1 MRSNFI
7 NKGDKKYWPTIIAL
21 FFGSFVTFALLYTC
35 QPLIP
40 VFSALYHISPATAG
54 LSVSTA
60 TGSLAIA
67 MLLTPSLSDKFG
79 RKAVMVVS
87 LVGSTILSI
96 VMAFTDSFSTIL
108 PLRVLQGIFIA
119 GYPAI
124 AMTYIQEE
132 FSPAITSIVMGI
144 FVSGNSVGGLLG
156 RITVSTITDFF
167 SWHIAIG
174 AISILCLLIS
184 IWFWKNLPASRN
196 FSRSRLEIHDM
207 VHRFSVNLHTGSLL
221 CVYFI
226 GFLIMGSFVAL
237 YNYVEYP
244 LINPPYSLSQ
254 TIVGFIFVIYLVG
267 TFAST
272 FMGRLANSHGPYKM
286 LDISLVCMLFGV
298 LLTLVSPLWLK
309 IIGIAIFTFGFFG
322 SHSIAS
328 GLVVKNSPIGKAQS
342 SALYLLF
349 YYLGSSVIGA
359 VGGKFLTWQGWRGV
373 VLLLSCAVIIALCLS
388 NALLWR
394 KQQ

>member
-1 MRSNFI
+1 M
-7 NKGDKKYWPTIIAL
+7 
-21 FFGSFVTFALLYTC
+21 
-35 QPLIP
+35 
-40 VFSALYHISPATAG
+40 
-54 LSVSTA
+54 
-60 TGSLAIA
+60 
-67 MLLTPSLSDKFG
+67 
-79 RKAVMVVS
+79 
-87 LVGSTILSI
+87 
-96 VMAFTDSFSTIL
+96 
-108 PLRVLQGIFIA
+108 
-119 GYPAI
+119 
-124 AMTYIQEE
+124 
-132 FSPAITSIVMGI
+132 
-144 FVSGNSVGGLLG
+144 
-156 RITVSTITDFF
+156 
-167 SWHIAIG
+167 
-174 AISILCLLIS
+174 
-184 IWFWKNLPASRN
+184 PASRN

-221 CVYFI
+221 CVYLI